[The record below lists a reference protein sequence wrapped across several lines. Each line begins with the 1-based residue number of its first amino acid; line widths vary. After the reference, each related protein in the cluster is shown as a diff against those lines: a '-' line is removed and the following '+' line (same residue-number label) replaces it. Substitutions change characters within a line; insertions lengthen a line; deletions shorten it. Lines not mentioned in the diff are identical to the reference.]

1 MTKALFSLIIAT
13 VILSSSL
20 LAVNAFADTG
30 CRRDCE
36 APTLGVT
43 YEGKRLVDNGL
54 TINGKSFNV
63 EELTQ
68 TVPTTKVRTGDVVK
82 IQLITFENSGA
93 GYLQDVSTSIGDFA
107 DNKRVNILATMS
119 FKQVFSAILKEPLL
133 QDSDVSK
140 IPLVTDPSGLLKDV
154 SIKTAEVDSY
164 RTAVNIS
171 FKVTKPIPV
180 SDIIVQTTD
189 AKRNTHTNV
198 FFDAITVT
206 GDPIVEKKQPVPVVK
221 KVLPPVQQMKK
232 SHSAQ
237 VECREGF
244 ELVIRSATGK
254 PACVSTYTAEL
265 LRDREMVALR

>member
-1 MTKALFSLIIAT
+1 
-13 VILSSSL
+13 
-20 LAVNAFADTG
+20 
-30 CRRDCE
+30 
-36 APTLGVT
+36 
-43 YEGKRLVDNGL
+43 
-54 TINGKSFNV
+54 
-63 EELTQ
+63 LTQ

-93 GYLQDVSTSIGDFA
+93 GYLQDVSTSIGDYA
-107 DNKRVNILATMS
+107 DDKHVNILATMS

-164 RTAVNIS
+164 RTAVSIS

-206 GDPIVEKKQPVPVVK
+206 GDPMVEKKQPVLVVK